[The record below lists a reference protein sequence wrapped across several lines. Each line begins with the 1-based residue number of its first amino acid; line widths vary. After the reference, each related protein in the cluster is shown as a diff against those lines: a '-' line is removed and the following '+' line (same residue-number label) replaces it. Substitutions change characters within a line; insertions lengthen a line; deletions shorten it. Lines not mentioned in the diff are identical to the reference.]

1 MSRNRIWTVSA
12 KGGVGKSTL
21 CVNLSRAIAAM
32 GQRVL
37 LVDLDTTCRT
47 LDMLLGVEN
56 TAIYD
61 ISDVLKKRVGAST
74 AAVRL
79 PQSENMYLLCGAMQ
93 CDLTFPASALEE
105 ALTQAERDLGITVT
119 LIDTHA
125 PDRNAAA
132 VASVVT
138 DTLVIT
144 TPDTLSLRAAEACG
158 LFLQGCDAP
167 RVRLAVNR
175 FRFEEPRQPSL
186 RSMIDTAGLRLIGVI
201 PEDPEMAFAQEKG
214 ILAKESAEP
223 NTVMA
228 FRSLALRYCGETVP
242 LFSGFRGIDRRKYI
256 T

>member
-21 CVNLSRAIAAM
+21 CVNLARAIAAM

-61 ISDVLKKRVGAST
+61 IADVLRGRVSAEK

-79 PQSENMYLLCGAMQ
+79 PQSENMFLLCGTG
-93 CDLTFPASALEE
+93 DLELTFSAACLDG
-105 ALTQAERDLGITVT
+105 ALALAEREMGITVT

-132 VASVVT
+132 VAATVT
-138 DTLVIT
+138 DTLVPT

-158 LFLQGCDAP
+158 LFLQTVHAP
-167 RVRLAVNR
+167 QVRLVVNR
-175 FRFEEPRQPSL
+175 FRWEDPRQPSL
-186 RSMIDTAGLRLIGVI
+186 RAMIDSAGIRLMGVI
-201 PEDPEMAFAQEKG
+201 PDDPEMATAQEKG
-214 ILAKESAEP
+214 VLAKESADD
-223 NTVMA
+223 NTIMA
-228 FRSLALRYCGETVP
+228 FRNIALRFCGEVAP
-242 LFSGFRGIDRRKYI
+242 LFSGCRGIDRKKYI
-256 T
+256 G